1 MNSPQRSWPGDIHRE
16 LSAAG
21 VRQVAYVPD
30 AGQAELIIR
39 CQRDNAMTA
48 VPLTTE
54 EEGIGVL
61 AGAWLGGQRG
71 VLLMQSSGI
80 GNCVNMFGFA
90 RTCRMP
96 LLLLA
101 TMRGQWGEF
110 NPWQLPMGQGAQ
122 PVLEA
127 SDVMVFVVEEAA
139 QAGEMVAAA
148 ARMVFVGSS
157 SAAVLINQRVVGAK
171 TFDKD

>member
-1 MNSPQRSWPGDIHRE
+1 MNTAQPSWPGDIHRE
-16 LSAAG
+16 LTAAA

-30 AGQAELIIR
+30 AGHSELIER
-39 CQRDNAMTA
+39 CRLDNAMTA

-90 RTCRMP
+90 KTCRLP

-110 NPWQLPMGQGAQ
+110 NPWQLPMGQNAG

-127 SDVMVFVVEEAA
+127 SGVMVFPVEEAA
-139 QAGEMVAAA
+139 QVGETVAAA
-148 ARMVFVGSS
+148 ARMVFEGSS
-157 SAAVLINQRVVGAK
+157 SAAVLIGQRVVGVK
-171 TFDKD
+171 SFDKD